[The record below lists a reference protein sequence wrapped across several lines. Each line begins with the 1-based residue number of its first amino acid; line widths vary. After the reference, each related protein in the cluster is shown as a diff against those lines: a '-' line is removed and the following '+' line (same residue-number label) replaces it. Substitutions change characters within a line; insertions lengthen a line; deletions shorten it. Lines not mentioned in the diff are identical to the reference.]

1 MILWWSLYFSWDC
14 DLGHLPDK
22 AVVAVVIIAVTVA
35 VIAIVKA
42 VVPVLLVLN

>member
-22 AVVAVVIIAVTVA
+22 AVVVVVIIAVIA
-35 VIAIVKA
+35 VIIAIVKV